1 MTLPKAQE
9 HGQPAEDPREG
20 LYYPISRYYRER
32 FGEKVYKV
40 SVSVAES
47 CPNRQSRG
55 RLQPCVFCD
64 EWGSAAY
71 HLERDL
77 SLAEQI
83 RVNRDRI
90 AKRYKAEKFLV
101 YFQSY
106 TNTFDRV
113 EHLRERF
120 NLALARKGVCGL
132 VVGTRPDCL
141 PARMMSLLRETH
153 EKAYVMVELG
163 VQSFFDHQLLFLQR
177 GHDAAC
183 SLNAVR
189 RLHEESGVDIGIH
202 LIFGLPGETDEQ
214 IVRTAGIVNG
224 LPVSNVKLHNLHVL
238 ANTPLET
245 LYRRGEF
252 VPLELEEYA
261 RRVVLFLK
269 HLSPR
274 IAVQRLAAVASR
286 WDELVAPE
294 WTRGKLR
301 PTQIIEQTL
310 AREGGCQG
318 EYYPLSSSA
327 SESHG
332 Q

>member
-1 MTLPKAQE
+1 MNETAAGGVSMTA
-9 HGQPAEDPREG
+9 DPRAG
-20 LYYPISRYYRER
+20 LYYPVSLYYRNL

-47 CPNRQSRG
+47 CPNRQPNG
-55 RLQPCVFCD
+55 RLLPCVFCD

-71 HLERDL
+71 HQERELALE
-77 SLAEQI
+77 EQI
-83 RVNRDRI
+83 RLNREKI
-90 AKRYKAEKFLV
+90 ARRYKAKKFLV

-113 EHLRERF
+113 EKLRERF
-120 NLALARKGVCGL
+120 DTALAQDGVCGL

-141 PARMMSLLRETH
+141 PARIMPLLRDTH
-153 EKAYVMVELG
+153 ESSYVMVELG
-163 VQSFFDHQLLFLQR
+163 VQSFFDHQLMFLQR

-183 SLNAVR
+183 ALNGVR

-202 LIFGLPGETDEQ
+202 LIFGLPGESDEQ
-214 IVRTAGIVNG
+214 IIRTAEIING

-252 VPLELEEYA
+252 NPLELDEYA
-261 RRVVLFLK
+261 RRVVLFLRY
-269 HLSPR
+269 LSPDV
-274 IAVQRLAAVASR
+274 AVQRLAAVASR
-286 WDELVAPE
+286 WDELVAPA
-294 WTRGKLR
+294 WTKGKLR
-301 PTQIIEQTL
+301 PTQIIEQRL
-310 AREGGCQG
+310 AGSGGCQG
-318 EYYPLSSSA
+318 DLYPLPSSTR
-327 SESHG
+327 ESQG

>member
-1 MTLPKAQE
+1 MSVSDPQTE
-9 HGQPAEDPREG
+9 HSAVDPWEG
-20 LYYPISRYYRER
+20 LYYPISRYYRQR

-47 CPNRQSRG
+47 CPNRQPNG
-55 RLQPCVFCD
+55 RLLLCVFCD

-71 HLERDL
+71 HLECDL
-77 SLAEQI
+77 PLGEQI
-83 RVNRDRI
+83 RVNREKI
-90 AKRYKAEKFLV
+90 AARYKAKKFLV

-113 EHLRERF
+113 DRLRERF
-120 NLALARKGVCGL
+120 DIALAQEGVCGL
-132 VVGTRPDCL
+132 VLGTRPDCL
-141 PARMMSLLRETH
+141 PARVMPLLREAH
-153 EKAYVMVELG
+153 DAAYVMVELG
-163 VQSFFDHQLLFLQR
+163 VQSFFGHQLLFLQR

-183 SLNAVR
+183 ALNAVK

-214 IVRTAGIVNG
+214 IIRTAEIVNG

-238 ANTPLET
+238 SNTPLET

-252 VPLELEEYA
+252 QPLELDEYA

-269 HLSPR
+269 HLSPD

-286 WDELVAPE
+286 WDELVAPA
-294 WTRGKLR
+294 WTKGKLR
-301 PTQIIEQTL
+301 PTQIIEERL
-310 AREGGCQG
+310 AEGGCQG
-318 EYYPLSSSA
+318 ECYPRPSSA
-327 SESHG
+327 SESQG